1 MKKNSKSLTL
11 ALASLLACA
20 ATLAPLPATAQLTWD
35 SDANAANGA
44 TDGSGTWDAVTA
56 NWYNSGTDAVWPNT
70 TTSVAIIGNGGTA
83 GTITVS
89 GTITL
94 NGITFNAPA
103 GYTVSGGTTLSLGG
117 TTPTIT
123 ANVNATIS
131 SVISGTAGLATA
143 GAGMLTLSGPNTYT
157 GTTTVKAGTLQFASA
172 SSLPSAG
179 AVTVASGATIDLGGN
194 LLATT
199 GLATLQN
206 GSTLQ
211 NGTLTCNNTSEA
223 NNNAFA
229 GQLTMGAGGAFISN
243 QRLLIANGGTSAL
256 TVSGPGSMT
265 FGGNNGASENY
276 VGVGGGN
283 AALTITNGAAINF
296 TNASTGTGNGYLNVG
311 NNTAKTVGS
320 VAINVGNL
328 AVGTWLKLGGNYN
341 SIAGQNATNS
351 LSITNGTV
359 SIGGGS
365 DAAYNGVLFMDGGNG
380 DNTANTGVTTL
391 NLASGAMLNVK
402 QIQMGNNGTKTINL
416 NGGTLA
422 AGLNASNSF
431 LTAASGLTVNV
442 QSGGVTI
449 NSGANNLT
457 VGPALSGAGGL
468 TKTGSGT
475 LTLSGALSYSG
486 ATTVSNGTLVVSS
499 LPSGT
504 GALTNNGTLILTAS
518 GANQWAPATLSL
530 ANPCTL
536 SFNNVT
542 NLGTIIAPL
551 APASAIGTVSGVTI
565 NVNSFVGLI
574 GVGTGFPL
582 LANAGSTVGYTL
594 GAQPASVTGHLAL
607 NGTTLVYVVDSAPDI
622 WAGNAASNPTY
633 WDIATTTNWI
643 GKAMANSPA
652 GSYAQND
659 GARFDDSASTNT
671 VLLQAAV
678 TPGSVVFNNSSK
690 NYTLTASGANVIGGS
705 GSLTLNGG
713 GTVILAGGAHTYS
726 GATVINAGTLQLG
739 DGTSGDDATIAS
751 TSSVTNKGTLI
762 FNRYG
767 SDNAGY
773 AISGS
778 GAVVKQGGGTQTLS
792 ATNTYTGATTISA
805 GTLNLTGQETAS
817 SIAVNS
823 NAVIN
828 EAATGVIAGP
838 GVTFTYNS
846 TGTSTLSGLNT
857 YLGATAVSNGVLNLN
872 NVFTSGSTLGNML
885 VANGGSAVI
894 NPGSGNTVTFYGG
907 GYANSVLIGD
917 GAYTGAVVVVSG
929 TLTLAPTAADTDG
942 AASIRLGCNAATANG
957 TLTVNGG
964 TMNVPGRILMA
975 ANTAGAKG
983 TLNINGGTLNVGTAG
998 VTASTSGNG
1007 TNVLWYNTGTATVN
1021 LNGGT
1026 LALGEIYNNAAS
1038 GTMNFYFNGGT
1049 LQALNN
1055 NALFAAGSGLNLN
1068 VSTNGGTIDAA
1079 GYAITITNGL
1089 VHASALGAVADGGL
1103 TVTNSAGTG
1112 TLTLSGANT
1121 YTGPTIITTGTLALG
1136 ANASLVN
1143 SASITVSNGATFDVS
1158 AQSFS
1163 LGNSQSLQG
1172 SGTVNGSVATPASAG
1187 SKISP
1192 GGAGVVGTLAFN
1204 NDLNLGS
1211 GGSVYFDVNNGS
1223 YATGNDQV
1231 TVGGT
1236 LTLSSGTALHIVAR
1250 STAKLDTN
1258 GDYVLFA
1265 VNGYTSMATTPTLVF
1280 DSPVPANYANF
1291 SLAASG
1297 NNVVLHY
1304 NQTTLPVVSSVTA
1317 APSTLARGQN
1327 TTVTANVTA
1336 GTYPISLVNLDASAI
1351 GAGLVSLVSSNGTAL
1366 YTNTVTVSLGVSL
1379 GSAALAVDAYDSPG
1393 DEAVGSTYLTIVPGT
1408 EIWTG
1413 VGSDMN
1419 WSTSGNWIHDQPPLD
1434 SDNVLFAGLTQI
1446 TNNMDTADNLGA
1458 VIFSTNAGAF
1468 LLASANNYPLTL
1480 STGITNQST
1489 NVQTLAMPV
1498 VLNAPQTLNAA
1509 AGNLVLSGPVSDN
1522 GAAGLTVAGT
1532 NTLTLSAVNSYAGGT
1547 TIGTNSALVIGDP
1560 GTLGNAYGSGWYTA
1574 AIQNYGALINNS
1586 SANQTFSG
1594 PISGTGALTMSNTA
1608 GVLTLSSGASSYTGN
1623 VIVSA
1628 GALIASGTTG
1638 GVNPVTGSLGNPQ
1651 VAGRQIMV
1659 GSGASLSF
1667 ANNDILGNNVS
1678 TPAAVVQINGGE
1690 VNNVNAA
1697 NNACYYNTFQS
1708 LLLTNGGSL
1717 VVYGGVNVN
1726 FQAFQL
1732 KNLVTSW
1739 GALTNYIVV
1748 AGSPVNAWTGIQMGT
1763 NGVNSVTTFDV
1774 EPGAPGTGLLIAA
1787 PLTDGKLTGGG
1798 SPTGSTNGI
1807 VKIGAGTMEL
1817 DAANTYSGLT
1827 TVSNGTL
1834 LVNGSLG
1841 GSGGVLVTG
1850 GTLGGNGTITGAVT
1864 NNAGGTLS
1872 PDPSGVGTLTI
1883 IGHLVLNAASTNV
1896 FAVNGST
1903 PANNN
1908 VALGGSATYGGV
1920 LQIVPSGSFTLGQT
1934 FALFSGAGATSASN
1948 FGSIAGSPGAGLAFS
1963 FTNGVLSVITAP
1975 SGPTLTSVSPNPV
1988 TGSSYPVTLNLAGSG
2003 FTGATAV
2010 LLTNVTAVAGASY
2023 VPTVNNDTSISVS
2036 FVPGTPT
2043 PTATWNATVVNGS
2056 PSAQVPFTVLA
2067 PTEVSIHAASL
2078 NSAGAGKLVLSGTGG
2093 AAGNSY
2099 AVQSATNLTPP
2110 VVWAPVV
2117 TNVFGGGG
2125 SFSYTNT
2132 VSPGTSSLF
2141 LRLQQ

>member
-1 MKKNSKSLTL
+1 MKNNSKSLKL
-11 ALASLLACA
+11 ALASLLACVA
-20 ATLAPLPATAQLTWD
+20 ALAPLPAAAQLTWD
-35 SDANAANGA
+35 SDANAGNGA
-44 TDGSGTWDAVTA
+44 TDGSGTWDTVTA

-103 GYTVSGGTTLSLGG
+103 GYIVSGGTALSLGG

-131 SVISGTAGLATA
+131 SALSGTAGLATA
-143 GAGMLTLSGPNTYT
+143 GAGMLTLSGLNTYT
-157 GTTTVKAGTLQFASA
+157 GTTTVKAGTLQFAGA

-179 AVTVASGATIDLGGN
+179 AITVANGAKLDLGGQS
-194 LLATT
+194 LATT
-199 GLATLQN
+199 GVTTLQG

-211 NGTLTCNNTSEA
+211 NGTLTCNNGSEA
-223 NNNAFA
+223 GNNQFTGTITN
-229 GQLTMGAGGAFISN
+229 GTGGAFITN
-243 QRLLIANGGTSAL
+243 QRLLLASTTSGSLTVAGSGSMSFGGDNNGNMNYVAVGAYTSVLTLNGSTMNFTKSTIGTGNGWLNIGNNTANANGTIVVNGGNLNVGTWLKMGGHYNTVQGLTSTSAL
-256 TVSGPGSMT
+256 TIT
-265 FGGNNGASENY
+265 NNGS
-276 VGVGGGN
+276 VTIGGGN
-283 AALTITNGAAINF
+283 AATNGI
-296 TNASTGTGNGYLNVG
+296 
-311 NNTAKTVGS
+311 
-320 VAINVGNL
+320 
-328 AVGTWLKLGGNYN
+328 
-341 SIAGQNATNS
+341 
-351 LSITNGTV
+351 
-359 SIGGGS
+359 
-365 DAAYNGVLFMDGGNG
+365 LFMDGGIG
-380 DNTANTGVTTL
+380 DTTGNTGVATL
-391 NLASGAMLNVK
+391 TVGSGGMLTVG
-402 QIQMGNNGTKTINL
+402 QIQTGTSGTETINL

-431 LTAASGLTVNV
+431 LAAASHLTVNV
-442 QSGGVTI
+442 QSGGGTI

-457 VGPALSGAGGL
+457 VSAALSGAGGL

-475 LTLSGALSYSG
+475 LTLSAGALSYSG
-486 ATTVSNGTLVVSS
+486 GTTISNGTLVVSS
-499 LPSGT
+499 LPSNT
-504 GALTNNGTLILTAS
+504 GVVTNYGTLMLTAA
-518 GANQWAPATLSL
+518 GASQWAPATLSL

-536 SFNNVT
+536 TFNNVT
-542 NLGTIIAPL
+542 NLGTTIAPL
-551 APASAIGTVSGVTI
+551 APASPIGTVSGVTI

-594 GAQPASVTGHLAL
+594 GAQPANVTGHLAL
-607 NGTTLVYVVDSAPDI
+607 NGTTLVYVVDTAPDI
-622 WAGNAASNPTY
+622 WAGNAANNPTY
-633 WDIATTTNWI
+633 WDIATTTNWL
-643 GKAMANSPA
+643 GKAAANSPA

-678 TPGSVVFNNSSK
+678 TPGSVVFYNSSK

-778 GAVVKQGGGTQTLS
+778 GAVVKQGGGAQTLS
-792 ATNTYTGATTISA
+792 AANSYTGATTISA
-805 GTLNLTGQETAS
+805 GTLNLTGQETGS
-817 SIAVNS
+817 SITVNS

-828 EAATGVIAGP
+828 EAASGVIAGP
-838 GVTFTYNS
+838 GVTFTHNS

-857 YLGATAVSNGVLNLN
+857 YLGATAISNGVLNLN
-872 NVFTSGSTLGNML
+872 NAFTSGSTSGNML
-885 VANGGSAVI
+885 VANGGTAVI
-894 NPGSGNTVTFYGG
+894 NPGAGKTVTFSGG
-907 GYANSVLIGD
+907 GYGNSVLIGD

-964 TMNVPGRILMA
+964 TLNVPGRILMA
-975 ANTAGAKG
+975 ANNATATS
-983 TLNINGGTLNVGTAG
+983 TLNVNGGTLNVGTAG
-998 VTASTSGNG
+998 VTASISGNG
-1007 TNVLWYNTGTATVN
+1007 TNVLWFNTGTATVN

-1026 LALGEIYNNAAS
+1026 LALGEIYNNAAL

-1121 YTGPTIITTGTLALG
+1121 YTGPTIIQVGTLALG
-1136 ANASLVN
+1136 SSATLPN

-1158 AQSFS
+1158 QPSSFT
-1163 LGNSQSLQG
+1163 LGNNQILQG

-1187 SKISP
+1187 SKIFP

-1236 LTLSSGTALHIVAR
+1236 LTLSSGTAIHIVAG

-1265 VNGYTSMATTPTLVF
+1265 VNGSASMATTPTLVF

-1297 NNVVLHY
+1297 NNIVLQY

-1317 APSTLARGQN
+1317 SPSTLARGQN

-1336 GTYPISLVNLDASAI
+1336 GTYPISSVNLDASAI
-1351 GAGLVSLVSSNGTAL
+1351 GAGSVSLVASNGTAL

-1393 DEAVGSTYLTIVPGT
+1393 DEAVGSTYVTIVPGT

-1413 VGSDMN
+1413 VGSDTN
-1419 WSTSGNWIHDQPPLD
+1419 WSTAGNWINNQPPLD

-1446 TNNMDTADNLGA
+1446 TNNMDAGYNLGA
-1458 VIFSTNAGAF
+1458 VSFSTNAGAF

-1522 GAAGLTVAGT
+1522 GGAGLTLAGT

-1547 TIGTNSALVIGDP
+1547 TIGTNSTLVIGDP
-1560 GTLGNAYGSGWYTA
+1560 GTLGNVYGSGWYTA

-1594 PISGTGALTMSNTA
+1594 PIFGTGALSMSNTA
-1608 GVLTLSSGASSYTGN
+1608 GVLTLSSKSSSYTGN
-1623 VIVSA
+1623 VTVSA

-1638 GVNPVTGSLGNPQ
+1638 GLNPVTGSLGNPQ
-1651 VAGRQIMV
+1651 AAGRQIVV

-1667 ANNDILGNNVS
+1667 ANNDILGNNLS
-1678 TPAAVVQINGGE
+1678 TPAAAVQINGGV

-1697 NNACYYNTFQS
+1697 NTACYYNSFPS

-1717 VVYGGVNVN
+1717 VVYGGVNTN
-1726 FQAFQL
+1726 YQAYQL
-1732 KNLVTSW
+1732 RNLVTSS

-1748 AGSPVNAWTGIQMGT
+1748 AGAPVNAWTGIQVGA
-1763 NGVNSVTTFDV
+1763 NVVNSVTTFDV
-1774 EPGAPGTGLLIAA
+1774 EPGASGTGLLIAA
-1787 PLTDGKLTGGG
+1787 PLTDGKLDAAGN
-1798 SPTGSTNGI
+1798 SSTNGI
-1807 VKIGAGTMEL
+1807 VKLGAGTMEL
-1817 DAANTYSGLT
+1817 DAANTYRGLT

-1841 GSGGVLVTG
+1841 SGGVLVAG

-1883 IGHLVLNAASTNV
+1883 SGNLVLNAGSTNV

-1903 PANNN
+1903 PANNS

-1920 LQIVPSGSFTLGQT
+1920 LQIVPSDSFTLGQT

-1948 FGSIAGSPGAGLAFS
+1948 FGSIAGSPGAGLAFR

-1988 TGSSYPVTLNLAGSG
+1988 TGSSYPVTLNLTGSG

-2010 LLTNVTAVAGASY
+2010 WLTNVTAAAGASY
-2023 VPTVNNDTSISVS
+2023 PFMFNNDTSISVS
-2036 FVPGTPT
+2036 FVPG
-2043 PTATWNATVVNGS
+2043 ALASTWNATVVNGS

-2067 PTEVSIHAASL
+2067 PAQVSINPAGL

-2093 AAGNSY
+2093 VAGNSY
-2099 AVQSATNLTPP
+2099 AVESATNLTPP

-2132 VSPGTSSLF
+2132 VSPGTPSLF